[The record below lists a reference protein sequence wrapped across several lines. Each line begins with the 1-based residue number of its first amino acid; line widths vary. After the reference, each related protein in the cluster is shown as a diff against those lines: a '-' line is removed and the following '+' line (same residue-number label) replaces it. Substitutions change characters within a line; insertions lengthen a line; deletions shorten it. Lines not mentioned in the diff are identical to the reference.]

1 MNRSLMVYIGE
12 LPGFGEI
19 SNGPSS
25 KNTGPIP
32 IIFGA
37 LESYNFSLS
46 DRIGPGSIQQKPK
59 IA

>member
-1 MNRSLMVYIGE
+1 MVYIGG
-12 LPGFGEI
+12 LAGFGEI

-37 LESYNFSLS
+37 LESWYFSLS
-46 DRIGPGSIQQKPK
+46 NGFGPGSIQQKLK
-59 IA
+59 NA

>member
-1 MNRSLMVYIGE
+1 MIYIGE

-25 KNTGPIP
+25 ENTGPIP